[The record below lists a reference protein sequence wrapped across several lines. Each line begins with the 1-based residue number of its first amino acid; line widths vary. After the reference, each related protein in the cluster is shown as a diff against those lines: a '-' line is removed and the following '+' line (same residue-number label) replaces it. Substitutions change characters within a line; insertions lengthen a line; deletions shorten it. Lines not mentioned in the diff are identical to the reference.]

1 MGEESSVSPS
11 KDVKKTETVLVIRE
25 GKSGVRLSLDLCP
38 GAIMSPL
45 YMGLGHLLLDAFYL
59 EFPMSVGLE
68 IV

>member
-11 KDVKKTETVLVIRE
+11 KDVKKTEAVLVIRE
-25 GKSGVRLSLDLCP
+25 GKSGVRVSLDLCP
-38 GAIMSPL
+38 GTVMSL
-45 YMGLGHLLLDAFYL
+45 YMELGHLLPDGFYL